1 MSGAHT
7 PGTTNNVRVLAKS
20 SALNFALRW
29 NALRIILMR
38 SRLCIAVLA
47 VRQCEGFRIPCFFGS
62 TRRQSL
68 LWPACMVDEV
78 PTDGVDALTA
88 NP

>member
-1 MSGAHT
+1 MARNVYPAARPASGL
-7 PGTTNNVRVLAKS
+7 LALFLLASGS
-20 SALNFALRW
+20 SA
-29 NALRIILMR
+29 LMR